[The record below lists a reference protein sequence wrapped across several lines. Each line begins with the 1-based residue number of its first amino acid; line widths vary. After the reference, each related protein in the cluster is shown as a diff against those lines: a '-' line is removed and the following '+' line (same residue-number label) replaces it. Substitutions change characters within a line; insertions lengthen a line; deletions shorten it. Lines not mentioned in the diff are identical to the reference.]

1 MATALQEIVTPRT
14 TMTEIELTVLDNMR
28 LALYPQEIAR
38 AGEHNSAFFRIIQ
51 QPAELATLGCRA
63 EIKTADGATF
73 YVLVTDGT
81 FQLTSDI
88 TVHGTGSLQLVYG
101 DGSVDHR
108 TQIAQYWVAP
118 SLFAVDPGAPEYQ
131 DGLAQLTAKAFADA
145 TIQGTNNLV
154 FSNIGGAEVDRV
166 TLPGVDEA
174 TLDQTYLR
182 LNGIYAMQ
190 GTVRIDGVNRG
201 VVLDASATASA
212 VYTDGSRLLLRRPTG
227 NAEVQIEDNG
237 GDPAS
242 RSDILTQ
249 RSADLR
255 YLTGTTGDQRYVQV
269 SGGFLTGPLRQIG
282 SPPPAFDDTLVT
294 RGYVDGEI
302 AAIPPGGGGLDEA
315 QASLLFLR
323 LDGANRMSGNLFING
338 AGLGLVLDPQQTA
351 AVVYADGTLRLRR
364 GSTNAEVTIENNDG
378 NPSSRQPLINQQSGD
393 ARYVQRTG
401 GASASLSGN
410 LVINGVS
417 NGVQFSTTAFI
428 YAPAAGLVLRRGL
441 VGNNVYTE
449 ANSGDVA
456 TRRRLLTEDDLPA
469 PSVNYTMLAD
479 ITLTGTFQNI
489 FSLAYP
495 IPRGGN
501 SRVQVTITAGLRA
514 AQISSIGMVQVN
526 CTPGTQVENVF
537 AYTIDSG
544 GGMPACSGLSLTF
557 GLDVTG
563 TNPTIAAQIRNL
575 TTTTLVL
582 AGGNTDPE
590 RTLVTISDL
599 GAR

>member
-118 SLFAVDPGAPEYQ
+118 SLFAVDPSAPEYQ
-131 DGLAQLTAKAFADA
+131 DGLAQLTAKAFTDA
-145 TIQGTNNLV
+145 NLEEASLV
-154 FSNIGGAEVDRV
+154 FRNIGGTEVDRV
-166 TLPGVDEA
+166 PLPGSVED
-174 TLDQTYLR
+174 LDQLYLR
-182 LNGIYAMQ
+182 RNGSNTMQ
-190 GTVRIDGVNRG
+190 GTVQIEGINRG
-201 VVLDASATASA
+201 MVLDTGATQPA
-212 VYTDGSRLLLRRPTG
+212 VYTNGQRLLLRRPVG

-242 RSDILTQ
+242 RSDILTE
-249 RSADLR
+249 RAADQR
-255 YLTGTTGDQRYVQV
+255 YLTGTAGDQRYVPTT
-269 SGGFLTGPLRQIG
+269 GGIMTGPIRAIG
-282 SPPPAFDDTLVT
+282 LPPPQLDALVW
-294 RGYVDGEI
+294 REWVEEQI
-302 AAIPPGGGGLDEA
+302 AAIPPSGITQP
-315 QASLLFLR
+315 QA
-323 LDGANRMSGNLFING
+323 
-338 AGLGLVLDPQQTA
+338 
-351 AVVYADGTLRLRR
+351 
-364 GSTNAEVTIENNDG
+364 
-378 NPSSRQPLINQQSGD
+378 D

-401 GASASLSGN
+401 GTGSSMSGN
-410 LVINGVS
+410 LVINGVV

-428 YAPAAGLVLRRGL
+428 YAPAAGIVLRRGL
-441 VGNNVYTE
+441 GGNNIYSE
-449 ANSGDVA
+449 ASSGDVA
-456 TRRRLLTEDDLPA
+456 TRRRLLTEDDIA
-469 PSVNYTMLAD
+469 PSLNLLMVAD
-479 ITLTGTFQNI
+479 IPLTPTFQNI
-489 FSLAYP
+489 FSVAYP

-514 AQISSIGMVQVN
+514 AQISSLGMVQVN
-526 CTPGTQVENVF
+526 CTPGTQVQNVF
-537 AYTIDSG
+537 TYTVDSG
-544 GGMPACSGLSLTF
+544 GGIPACNGFSITF
-557 GLDVTG
+557 DVDVTG
-563 TNPTIAAQIRNL
+563 TSPMIVAQIRNL

-582 AGGNTDPE
+582 VGGNSDPE

>member
-1 MATALQEIVTPRT
+1 MATALQEIVTART

-118 SLFAVDPGAPEYQ
+118 SLFAVDPSAPEYQ
-131 DGLAQLTAKAFADA
+131 DGLAQLTAKAFTDA
-145 TIQGTNNLV
+145 NLEEASLV
-154 FSNIGGAEVDRV
+154 FRNIGGTEVDRV
-166 TLPGVDEA
+166 PLPGSVED
-174 TLDQTYLR
+174 LDQLYLR
-182 LNGIYAMQ
+182 RNGSNTMQ
-190 GTVRIDGVNRG
+190 GTVQIEGINRG
-201 VVLDASATASA
+201 MVLDTGATQPAI
-212 VYTDGSRLLLRRPTG
+212 YTNGQRLLLRRPVG

-242 RSDILTQ
+242 RSDILTE
-249 RSADLR
+249 RAADQR
-255 YLTGTTGDQRYVQV
+255 YLTGTAGDQRYVPTT
-269 SGGFLTGPLRQIG
+269 GGIMTGPIRAIG
-282 SPPPAFDDTLVT
+282 LPPPQLDTLVT
-294 RGYVDGEI
+294 RGYVDDEI
-302 AAIPPGGGGLDEA
+302 AAIPPSGITQP
-315 QASLLFLR
+315 QA
-323 LDGANRMSGNLFING
+323 
-338 AGLGLVLDPQQTA
+338 
-351 AVVYADGTLRLRR
+351 
-364 GSTNAEVTIENNDG
+364 
-378 NPSSRQPLINQQSGD
+378 D

-401 GASASLSGN
+401 GTSSSMSGN
-410 LVINGVS
+410 LVINGVV
-417 NGVQFSTTAFI
+417 NGIQFSTTAFI
-428 YAPAAGLVLRRGL
+428 YAPAAGIVLRRGL
-441 VGNNVYTE
+441 GGNNIYTE
-449 ANSGDVA
+449 ASSGDTA

-489 FSLAYP
+489 FSLAYA

-544 GGMPACSGLSLTF
+544 GSIPACSGLSLTF
-557 GLDVTG
+557 TLDVTG